1 MPGESQPGMRGFRCD
16 MLDRSTITVALLPLV
31 LIAAHAG
38 VQAPSQN
45 PPRCCAVGSGPRAAD
60 QDDTALTNEQIHALV
75 ARALE
80 SQRSDDAALAQYERI
95 ERVFTR
101 GNGKEVADKE
111 IVNRVI
117 PTGSDVVRV
126 ELARNGKPADEVT
139 LEQEWRGVERVLT
152 VESRPDD
159 PVAKLDYER
168 ALRKKHDRA
177 EMEDAFAKAFIFR
190 WVGRGKMQGT
200 TVVQFTFNPDPAYK
214 AFPRLAALYAHAHGN
229 IWLEESTAHVVR
241 LDGELSSDVS
251 FGAGVLAKVYQG
263 GRFTFE
269 QTEVAPGVWLPAHA
283 TYDFAG
289 RKFLFGMAIHEQVDD
304 SEYRRVGPPEE
315 TLWLVRREHP
325 AVSTGPSH

>member
-1 MPGESQPGMRGFRCD
+1 
-16 MLDRSTITVALLPLV
+16 MLDRSSITLALLPLV
-31 LIAAHAG
+31 LLAAHAG
-38 VQAPSQN
+38 VQVGSQN
-45 PPRCCAVGSGPRAAD
+45 PPSCCAMGSAPRGAD
-60 QDDTALTNEQIHALV
+60 QDDTPLTNEQIHALV

-80 SQRSDDAALAQYERI
+80 SQRSDDASLTQYERI

-101 GNGKEVADKE
+101 GSGKEVADKE
-111 IVNRVI
+111 IISRVI

-126 ELARNGKPADEVT
+126 ELARNGKPADEST
-139 LEQEWRGVERVLT
+139 LEQEWRGVERVLA

-159 PVAKLDYER
+159 PIAKQDYER
-168 ALRKKHDRA
+168 AQRKKHERA
-177 EMEDAFAKAFIFR
+177 EMVDAFAKAFLFR

-200 TVVQFTFNPDPAYK
+200 TVVQVTFNPDPAYK
-214 AFPRLAALYAHAHGN
+214 PSPRLAALYSHAHGN

-241 LDGELSSDVS
+241 LDAELSSDVS

-304 SEYRRVGPPEE
+304 SDYRRVGPPEE
-315 TLWLVRREHP
+315 TLLLVRREHP
-325 AVSTGPSH
+325 AVPGPSH